1 VSELFRRLV
10 FLPDASS
17 TFAPKVDRLHAIIL
31 GSTLLAAVVIGA
43 AGLFFL
49 VRYRRGARRSPGPQ
63 RAAPWW
69 LEALFI
75 GGPLALFLAWFVM
88 GFEDFVWAQSPPRD
102 ALDVYVSAKQW
113 MWEFSVPEGP
123 SAINVLH
130 VPAGR
135 PVRLLMTSRDVI
147 HSFYVPDFRLKR
159 DALPSRYVEAWFE
172 APRPGVHDIF
182 CAEYC
187 GLDHSVMRA
196 QVVVLSPED
205 FEAWRAG
212 SAPVA
217 KAVLPAGNELATR
230 GVKVAAEAGCLKCH
244 TLDGS
249 KHLGPTWKGLYGS
262 LVTLRDGTTVRADEA
277 YLTESMMEPGAKLV
291 NGFTPLMPSFLGQLS
306 PGQTA
311 ALVELIK
318 SLRTEPVARG
328 GGP

>member
-1 VSELFRRLV
+1 MSDLFRRLV
-10 FLPDASS
+10 FLPEASS
-17 TFAPKVDRLHAIIL
+17 TFAPRVDRLHAIIL
-31 GSTLLAAVVIGA
+31 GSTMLAAVVIGG

-49 VRYRRGARRSPGPQ
+49 VRYRRGAARGPGPR

-69 LEALFI
+69 LEGLFI
-75 GGPLALFLAWFVM
+75 FGPLVLFLVWFVM
-88 GFEDFVWAQSPPRD
+88 GFQDFVWAQSPPRD

-159 DALPSRYVEAWFE
+159 DAIPGRYVEIWFE
-172 APRPGVHDIF
+172 APKPGVHDVF

-205 FEAWRAG
+205 CEAWRVG

-217 KAVLPAGNELATR
+217 KASVVKGSALARR
-230 GVKVAAEAGCLKCH
+230 GETVAAEVGCLKCH
-244 TLDGS
+244 TLDGTR
-249 KHLGPTWKGLYGS
+249 HIGPSFKGLYDS
-262 LVTLRDGTTVRADEA
+262 VVQLSDGKTVRADEA
-277 YLTESMMEPGAKLV
+277 YLTESMMEPTAKIV
-291 NGFTPLMPSFLGQLS
+291 GGFPPLMPSFFGQLS